1 MTAKTPGGRSQ
12 PPPIPKAAAVPRRP
26 IIAAPPIGKPQPAAT
41 GLESRYLHVQD
52 LRRLRNLFFASRKVI
67 EGQYAGRHASPLRGH
82 SVEFNDFRQ
91 YMPGDEIGD
100 IDWKIYA
107 RSDKLFIR
115 LFEHQSDMTVNLLVD
130 ASASMAYSGLSGG
143 RSKYDQA
150 CMLAAAIGFLTVK
163 QQDKVSFAAAS
174 DGLSHF
180 HRPQGS
186 FGHFV
191 GILRAMESIRPTGR
205 AELAKAL
212 RTMAGHVSQR
222 GLLVIFSDLLDDAE
236 EVCSAVSIFTH
247 RGWEAILFHVL
258 HTDELELPTA
268 GDAVFV
274 DSEDGRRVSADVEDL
289 RAAYERRLKAY
300 LETWSA
306 TCKGR
311 GIDYRLVSTAMNYS
325 DALAQYLFQ
334 RASMV

>member
-1 MTAKTPGGRSQ
+1 MAMASPGGRAE
-12 PPPIPKAAAVPRRP
+12 PPPLPAARRRRP
-26 IIAAPPIGKPQPAAT
+26 IVLKPIDEPPAGGS

-130 ASASMAYSGLSGG
+130 ASASMAYSGLSGR

-163 QQDKVSFAAAS
+163 QQDKVSFAAARG
-174 DGLSHF
+174 GLASF

-191 GILRAMESIRPTGR
+191 GILRAMEAIRPDGR
-205 AELAKAL
+205 AELPRAL
-212 RTMAGHVSQR
+212 RTMAGHVGQR

-236 EVCSAVSIFTH
+236 EIFSAVSIFTH

-258 HTDELELPTA
+258 HTDELELPPA
-268 GDAVFV
+268 GDAVFI
-274 DSEDGRRVSADVEDL
+274 DSEDARRVSADVEDL
-289 RAAYERRLKAY
+289 RAAYQRRLKTY
-300 LETWSA
+300 LDTWSA
-306 TCKGR
+306 ACKGR